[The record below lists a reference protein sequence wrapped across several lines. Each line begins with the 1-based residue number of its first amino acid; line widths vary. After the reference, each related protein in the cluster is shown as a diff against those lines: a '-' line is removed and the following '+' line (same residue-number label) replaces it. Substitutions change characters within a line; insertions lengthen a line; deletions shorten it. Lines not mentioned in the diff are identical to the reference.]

1 MNGNGAHS
9 NIDSLIANANIND
22 LFGERSLRS
31 KVREFFGDVSE
42 LPIFENKYYDVF
54 RTPLDTFQ
62 ERFPEGS
69 RFGWRDE
76 SGDWVETDTATL
88 YDLWRKTDAPRLEER
103 PYKRSMTAPREFAFS
118 NRPNKLQKSLGYLF
132 GSPRIIFGTEDPRYF
147 PGMSS
152 PEDLVSELSHQ
163 VMWENPQKYGSRRQ
177 QIQTFEKIGESRE
190 GMTKEEEMKE
200 YYDKP
205 GTPEYI
211 AHREVEPRIIEWL
224 KGL

>member
-9 NIDSLIANANIND
+9 NIDSLIAQANIND
-22 LFGERSLRS
+22 LFGERSLRG

-118 NRPNKLQKSLGYLF
+118 DRPNILQQALGSLF
-132 GSPRIIFGTEDPRYF
+132 GTPRMIYGTKTPGYF
-147 PGMSS
+147 PGMGG
-152 PEDLVSELSHQ
+152 PDVLVSELAHQ
-163 VMWENPQKYGSRRQ
+163 VMFKNPEKYGETRKSL
-177 QIQTFEKIGESRE
+177 IKKMKGE
-190 GMTKEEEMKE
+190 GGKA
-200 YYDKP
+200 YDVP
-205 GTPEYI
+205 GSVEYI
-211 AHREVEPRIIEWL
+211 THREIEPLIIDWL
-224 KGL
+224 RERKGEQ